1 MTLVVALAAG
11 VLFGCGTY
19 LVLQRT
25 LTRVVIGFALVSHG
39 ANLVL
44 LAAGGRSA
52 QVPIIGRGSGPLADP
67 LAQAMILT
75 AIVISF
81 AVTAFMLAL
90 AYRSWLLTRD
100 DQAEDDLEDRRIA
113 GGDRRDRTP

>member
-1 MTLVVALAAG
+1 MILVLAVGAG
-11 VLFGCGTY
+11 GLFACGVY
-19 LVLQRT
+19 LVLERT
-25 LTRVVIGFALVSHG
+25 LTRVVIGYALMAHG

-44 LAAGGRSA
+44 LAAGGRA
-52 QVPIIGRGSGPLADP
+52 GGAPIVGGSPGLFADP

-113 GGDRRDRTP
+113 HLDEHVAEQ